1 MQKIWGHGGVE
12 LLALDI
18 KELKWDKGQPIRS
31 LFSGEMSVRHTRDA
45 TGTRATGVPGMQE
58 V

>member
-1 MQKIWGHGGVE
+1 ME

-18 KELKWDKGQPIRS
+18 EELKWDKGQPIRS

-45 TGTRATGVPGMQE
+45 TGIRATGVPGIQE